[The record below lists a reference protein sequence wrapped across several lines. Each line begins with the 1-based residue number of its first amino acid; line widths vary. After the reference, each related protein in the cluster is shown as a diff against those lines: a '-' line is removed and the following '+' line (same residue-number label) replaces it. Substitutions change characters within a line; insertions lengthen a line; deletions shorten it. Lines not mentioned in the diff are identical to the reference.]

1 MKNIFFVS
9 IYLRANLFV
18 SIKYLIEKAGMDYTM
33 PLLIGFVEEHDLFH
47 AHIYLMASLKID
59 DIGDA
64 E

>member
-1 MKNIFFVS
+1 MIQEAGIDSSTV
-9 IYLRANLFV
+9 YL
-18 SIKYLIEKAGMDYTM
+18 